1 MATRAREQGAG
12 EQGAGEQGAGE
23 QGAGGKA
30 ISDKAT
36 LWSSLRFNEQGL
48 VAAIAFCQRRRCVLM
63 QAWMNRAAIERTLTT
78 REVTYFSRSRAKL
91 WVKGE
96 SSGNRQKL
104 KALFVDC
111 DGDSLLLVVEQTGVA
126 CHTGQQTCFYRQAN
140 ENGELEDGELL
151 AVEHL

>member
-1 MATRAREQGAG
+1 
-12 EQGAGEQGAGE
+12 
-23 QGAGGKA
+23 
-30 ISDKAT
+30 
-36 LWSSLRFNEQGL
+36 
-48 VAAIAFCQRRRCVLM
+48 
-63 QAWMNRAAIERTLTT
+63 MNRAAIERTLTT

-126 CHTGQQTCFYRQAN
+126 CHTGQQTCFYRQVDK
-140 ENGELEDGELL
+140 NGELKGGELKDGELL